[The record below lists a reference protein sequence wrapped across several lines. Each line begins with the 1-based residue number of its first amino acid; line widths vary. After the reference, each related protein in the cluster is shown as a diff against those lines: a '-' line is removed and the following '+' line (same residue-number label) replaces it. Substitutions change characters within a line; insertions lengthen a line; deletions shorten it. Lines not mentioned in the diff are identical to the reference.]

1 MEVLGLDVGGSGI
14 KGAVVNTDQGELVTE
29 RFRLDTPKPSTPKAV
44 AKTVAR
50 IVDHFEWKG
59 IVGCSFPAVIIHG
72 KSMTA
77 GNISSKWIGTQ
88 ADELFS
94 HHCHGLKFYL
104 ANDADLAG
112 VAEMELGAGKGLKE
126 KVLMIT
132 IGTGLGTGL
141 FYDGQLIPNMEFGR
155 ILYKDGEPIEYYAA
169 DSARKKEDLS
179 MKEWAKRFD
188 YYLHH
193 IIRIVSPDHFILG
206 GGISKKYHKF
216 MDYLTVNIPI
226 EVARFRN
233 NAGIIG
239 AAMHARNM
247 DELAQRKG

>member
-14 KGAVVNTDQGELVTE
+14 KGAIVDTNKGELITE

-44 AKTVAR
+44 AKTVKE
-50 IVDHFEWKG
+50 IVDHFAWKDF
-59 IVGCSFPAVIIHG
+59 IGCSFPAVIING
-72 KSMTA
+72 KAMTA

-94 HHCHGLKFYL
+94 KYCDGLKFYMG
-104 ANDADLAG
+104 NDADLAG
-112 VAEMELGAGKGLKE
+112 VAEMDLGAGRGLMD

-141 FYDGQLIPNMEFGR
+141 FYNGQLIPNMELGH
-155 ILYKDGEPIEYYAA
+155 ILYKNGDPIERYAA
-169 DSARKKEDLS
+169 DSARKREDLS
-179 MKEWAKRFD
+179 MEEWAKRFD

-193 IIRIVSPDHFILG
+193 LVRVIAPDYFILG
-206 GGISKKYHKF
+206 GGISKKYDKF
-216 MDYLTVNIPI
+216 KEYLTVDIPI
-226 EVARFRN
+226 KVAESRN

-239 AAMHARNM
+239 AALYAKSVH
-247 DELAQRKG
+247 ELKK